1 MNWII
6 FTVFGAFFQNLRSTL
21 QKKLNKDLSLIASSY
36 VRFVFALPFATILFF
51 VYFKNFQIISVIL
64 SHSNFILFTFFGS
77 VFQIL
82 FTFSLLYL
90 FRFSNF
96 VVGTSLSKTEVIQV
110 AIFEYIIL
118 NDKLNSSGV
127 IGIVIATTGV
137 IIMTIKDVNFFVKNL
152 FSKTTLIGLITGLFL
167 GLSVVCFRAAA
178 LSLENI
184 SSNFEK
190 ALSTLFFGLLI
201 QTFIITVYLV
211 IFEKSEFKKLYNNKF
226 ECCMAGLSGFLATLS
241 WFYAFTLIQS
251 SFVRAVGQ
259 IEILFS
265 FASSKYLFKEKL
277 TKIELFGI
285 LIFISGISIMLL
297 NRAS

>member
-6 FTVFGAFFQNLRSTL
+6 FTFFGAFFQNLRSSL
-21 QKKLNKDLSLIASSY
+21 QKRLNKDLSLIASSY

-51 VYFKNFQIISVIL
+51 SYFQNFSIISVTL
-64 SHSNFILFTFFGS
+64 SNSNFIIYTFFGS
-77 VFQIL
+77 VLQIM

-110 AIFEYIIL
+110 AIFEYIVL
-118 NDKLNSSGV
+118 SDKLNAAGV
-127 IGIVIATTGV
+127 IGIIIATTGV
-137 IIMTIKDVNFFVKNL
+137 IIMTIKDVNFFIKNL

-167 GLSVVCFRAAA
+167 GLSVVYFRAAA

-201 QTFIITVYLV
+201 QTFILTIYLL

-226 ECCMAGLSGFLATLS
+226 TSCLAGLSGFLATLS

-251 SFVRAVGQ
+251 SFVRALGQ

-265 FASSKYLFKEKL
+265 FVSSKYLFKEKL
-277 TKIELFGI
+277 SKIEFFGI
-285 LIFISGISIMLL
+285 LIFISGVSLMLL
-297 NRAS
+297 TRTS